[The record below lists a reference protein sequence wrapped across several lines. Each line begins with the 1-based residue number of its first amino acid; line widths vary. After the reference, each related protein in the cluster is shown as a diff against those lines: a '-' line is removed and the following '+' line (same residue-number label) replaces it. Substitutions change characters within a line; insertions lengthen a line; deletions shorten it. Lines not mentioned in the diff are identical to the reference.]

1 MSVLKAFDCNDD
13 IISTYGNMGP
23 GLKTV
28 VQNDIF
34 WSEIELG
41 FGEPAITRRYT
52 PSLVP
57 RAFPLKN
64 GWGGNS
70 WWGCTQPR
78 PQGFSLKKWV
88 VFKGKALGTRLPPP
102 ISQLWRIIVIYIL
115 ISFSFLFWV
124 VRHFRLSLLNNFYC
138 EIFSPYNIVI
148 RIINSVTS
156 VNLKKAGMASQNI
169 VINKT
174 LSERTLRRRCTKLM
188 WGFFMSGTC
197 ECRNVVNQGLV
208 EMGEKGD
215 VEP

>member
-1 MSVLKAFDCNDD
+1 METWVQVW
-13 IISTYGNMGP
+13 
-23 GLKTV
+23 KTGV
-28 VQNDIF
+28 ENDIF

-41 FGEPAITRRYT
+41 FGEPAITGRYT
-52 PSLVP
+52 PT
-57 RAFPLKN
+57 KN
-64 GWGGNS
+64 S
-70 WWGCTQPR
+70 QEY
-78 PQGFSLKKWV
+78 
-88 VFKGKALGTRLPPP
+88 PPG
-102 ISQLWRIIVIYIL
+102 ISQSWLIIVIYIL

-138 EIFSPYNIVI
+138 EIFSLYNIVI
-148 RIINSVTS
+148 RIINSLTS

-174 LSERTLRRRCTKLM
+174 LSERTLRRRCTTLM

-208 EMGEKGD
+208 EKGEKGD